1 MSIVTPATIAS
12 KMVALAQDKSGVA
25 SVAVSTLSQEQQDKL
40 AEMKVALFLLGTEA
54 SSVSLISGEV
64 SLSEIVGE

>member
-1 MSIVTPATIAS
+1 MSVVTPATIAS
-12 KMVALAQDKSGVA
+12 KMVALTQDKSGVA